1 MTRFAISMAA
11 VLLTAFALLSA
22 TDTDSRPWP
31 GKPDPAAQ
39 AVPGPTVAG
48 EPVVSAAAQTAAPAA
63 PFEDAPSLTMP
74 GAPVRAGRP
83 IAIHTADLP
92 ANEASG
98 LVASRR
104 HPGVFYWL
112 RDGGGATTQRP
123 RAALY
128 TIRLGD
134 DAQAYPV
141 RRGENFPFAQVFEA
155 PNTDWE
161 DVVMDDDDNLWIGDI
176 GANDCVSKQYLYRT
190 LEPEPDTDDPFIV
203 TARYPLAFP
212 DPAPGCKTRNAEAM
226 LWLDGEL
233 YIFAKTAN
241 SPVYRV
247 VLPAER
253 NKPVALLP
261 VTEFDYGVDKISVS
275 AVSDDRT
282 RLTLAGHA
290 RYWVFAADPKLKGDA
305 FLRKAMS
312 GKPVH
317 TARFDSAAGNAS
329 VEGGSYVPG
338 THDLLFVA
346 ENKEIFLVRDE
357 PAKPD
362 KR

>member
-1 MTRFAISMAA
+1 MTRVVIIAAA
-11 VLLTAFALLSA
+11 VLATAVALLSA
-22 TDTDSRPWP
+22 TEPDNRPWP
-31 GKPDPAAQ
+31 GKPDPAAVGLADPAAPGET
-39 AVPGPTVAG
+39 AVSP
-48 EPVVSAAAQTAAPAA
+48 AAQTAAPAA
-63 PFEDAPSLTMP
+63 PYGRFAMP
-74 GAPVRAGRP
+74 GMAAKAGQP

-104 HPGVFYWL
+104 HAGVFYWL

-123 RAALY
+123 RAALW
-128 TIRLGD
+128 TIRLGE
-134 DAQAYPV
+134 DAQSHPV

-155 PNTDWE
+155 PNADWE
-161 DVVMDDDDNLWIGDI
+161 DVVIDDDDNLWIGDI
-176 GANDCVSKQYLYRT
+176 GANDCVSRQYLYRT
-190 LEPEPDTDDPFIV
+190 LEPDPDTDDPFMV
-203 TARYPLAFP
+203 TAKYPLAFP

-233 YIFAKTAN
+233 YLFAKTAN
-241 SPVYRV
+241 SPVYRA

-253 NKPVALLP
+253 NTPVTLLP
-261 VTEFDYGVDKISVS
+261 VAKFDYNVNKISVS
-275 AVSDDRT
+275 TVSDDRT

-290 RYWVFAADPKLKGDA
+290 RYWVFAADPELTGDE

-317 TARFDSAAGNAS
+317 TATFESAAGNAS

-346 ENKEIFLVRDE
+346 ENKEIFLV
-357 PAKPD
+357 PD
-362 KR
+362 GSVPTRTRR

>member
-1 MTRFAISMAA
+1 MTRFAICVAA
-11 VLLTAFALLSA
+11 VLLTALTLLSV
-22 TDTDSRPWP
+22 TETDSRPWP
-31 GKPDPAAQ
+31 GKPDPAAG
-39 AVPGPTVAG
+39 AAPDPAASG
-48 EPVVSAAAQTAAPAA
+48 EPAVSAAAQTAKPAA
-63 PFEDAPSLTMP
+63 PFGDTPSLTVP
-74 GAPVRAGRP
+74 GALVKAGQP

-92 ANEASG
+92 ASEASG

-112 RDGGGATTQRP
+112 RDGGGATSQRP
-123 RAALY
+123 RAALW
-128 TIRLGD
+128 TIRLGEQ
-134 DAQAYPV
+134 AQAYPV

-161 DVVMDDDDNLWIGDI
+161 DVVIDDDDNLWIGDI

-190 LEPEPDTDDPFIV
+190 LEPEPDTDDPFMV
-203 TARYPLAFP
+203 TAKYPLAFP

-233 YIFAKTAN
+233 YVFAKTAN

-253 NKPVALLP
+253 NAPVAMLP
-261 VTEFDYGVDKISVS
+261 VAKFDYAVNKISVS
-275 AVSDDRT
+275 TVSDDRT

-290 RYWVFAADPKLKGDA
+290 RYWVFAADPALTGDA
-305 FLRKAMS
+305 FLREAMS

-317 TARFDSAAGNAS
+317 TATFDSAAGNAS

-346 ENKEIFLVRDE
+346 ENKEIFLVPDG
-357 PAKPD
+357 PAAD
-362 KR
+362 VR